1 MTMSMSDKPNGI
13 EGATKEITQEEYEQI
28 QRQARL
34 ARTDTHTLL
43 AGEFATV
50 KSLST
55 LELQKLLEGRASY
68 QVNNELL
75 QAAQIVFKE
84 RLRQG
89 SETEL
94 RALRGSTS
102 EFIRDAALREAERRK
117 HPPIDPDDSDTVE
130 V

>member
-1 MTMSMSDKPNGI
+1 MSMSDKPNGI
-13 EGATKEITQEEYEQI
+13 EEATKEVTHEEYEQI

-102 EFIRDAALREAERRK
+102 EFVQGAALREIERRK
-117 HPPIDPDDSDTVE
+117 QPPIDPTDQDVTE